1 MTEDETRL
9 LKLLNEASDLAAK
22 VYGVGARAVVKSYCG
37 RCVHPIHL
45 SSLGWKHDS
54 FSYHDAEPMK

>member
-1 MTEDETRL
+1 MTDDETRL
-9 LKLLNEASDLAAK
+9 AELLDEAGKLASKLH
-22 VYGVGARAVVKSYCG
+22 GFSARVVVKTYCA
-37 RCVHPIHL
+37 RCAHVIHL

>member
-9 LKLLNEASDLAAK
+9 LKLLNEASELAARLH
-22 VYGVGARAVVKSYCG
+22 GAGARAVIKAYCA
-37 RCVHPIHL
+37 CCAHAIHL